1 MSSSSGRLPVSVLA
15 TREIALIGVALLAAA
30 IALAVTAQTRHHAKA
45 GPKPVGDYIALAG
58 SSGPQ
63 AFGRKTACG
72 GVITSATEGVSHP
85 TLPCGVRI
93 FIRFHGQT
101 LLVPVIDRGPY
112 TQGREFDLTDAL
124 ARRVGLRGV
133 QEIHWSFAEAG

>member
-1 MSSSSGRLPVSVLA
+1 VRRRLA
-15 TREIALIGVALLAAA
+15 AREVALLGLALLGGAV
-30 IALAVTAQTRHHAKA
+30 ALAVSAQTRHHKET
-45 GPKPVGDYIALAG
+45 GPRPEGSFLALAG
-58 SSGPQ
+58 SSGPA

-72 GVITSATEGVSHP
+72 GVITSGTEGVSHP

-93 FIRFHGQT
+93 FITFRGHT
-101 LLVPVIDRGPY
+101 VLVPVVDRGPH